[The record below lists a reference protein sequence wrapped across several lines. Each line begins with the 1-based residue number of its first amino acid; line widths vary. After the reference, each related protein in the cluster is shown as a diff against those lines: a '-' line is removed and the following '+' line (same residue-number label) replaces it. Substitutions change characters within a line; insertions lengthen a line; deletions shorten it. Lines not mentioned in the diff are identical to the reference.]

1 MLKTQRTKFL
11 FIFLFERKTDQ
22 YVLSTYVFSGC
33 KNYQFL
39 YYVLLLLLCPK
50 MDVLGFRFFFFFF
63 FLGGG
68 GVVWGNWF

>member
-50 MDVLGFRFFFFFF
+50 MDVLGFRFFFFF
-63 FLGGG
+63 LGGW
-68 GVVWGNWF
+68 GVWKLVLDLF